1 MTQSSSDARTHRKFT
16 GENLPEFSQ
25 SSVFEDFELDAQAVV
40 AAIAEGLQ

>member
-1 MTQSSSDARTHRKFT
+1 MTQLSSDTHAHRKFM

-40 AAIAEGLQ
+40 AAIMEELQ